1 MNNST
6 GKTAQNEQQIIVA
19 TIRPDVPVVF
29 TFKWKILRYV
39 ALPKGYGCKDARM
52 LDCQQ
57 DDV

>member
-29 TFKWKILRYV
+29 TFQWKILRYV
-39 ALPKGYGCKDARM
+39 ALPKGYGCKG